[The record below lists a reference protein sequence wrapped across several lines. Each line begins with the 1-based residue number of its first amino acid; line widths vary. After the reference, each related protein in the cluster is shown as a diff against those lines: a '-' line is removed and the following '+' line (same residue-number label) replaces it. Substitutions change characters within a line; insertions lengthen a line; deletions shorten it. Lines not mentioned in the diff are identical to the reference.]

1 MLDVKGNIIYF
12 RMKRILF
19 IVLLCLTITLKI
31 DAQNPL
37 RSNLRANS
45 LEIGFVCSSIKQDLM
60 PNLKN
65 YYGLNLAINRYFPF
79 NKYLINDIFS
89 WGLNVVWL
97 DAELSQY
104 KLRYYLNYWEGI
116 TDFERADLGIAFG
129 PSIKIGSSEKF
140 NGHIYANYSPSYVL
154 LHQMGTWSSC
164 FESKI
169 IVGGAISYK
178 WISFGVKYKLG
189 VGLLNEIEVLEKS
202 DNKISSKF
210 KSIIYYLSFNF

>member
-45 LEIGFVCSSIKQDLM
+45 LEIGFVRSSIKQDLM

-65 YYGLNLAINRYFPF
+65 
-79 NKYLINDIFS
+79 YLINDIFS